1 VLRERVDQRFN
12 RRGNLQQPMEL
23 GVEGDADDAL
33 GDVAVAA
40 GGAYRGEDGLAS
52 RQRLEVPEA
61 RLTAAQVTGE
71 VEERGI
77 RVRMIA
83 WRARDRRPRAA
94 CRSCGDSRG
103 RGPC

>member
-1 VLRERVDQRFN
+1 MLRERVDQRFN

-61 RLTAAQVTGE
+61 HLARE
-71 VEERGI
+71 VEQSEQHAVVVGI
-77 RVRMIA
+77 CVA
-83 WRARDRRPRAA
+83 VKFKFVQTTYDNW
-94 CRSCGDSRG
+94 S
-103 RGPC
+103 